1 MNYRNVH
8 QTAKVVLLM
17 VAVSGSGAVVAD
29 AATDYQLKPRVRPG
43 DIVIQRR
50 VEAAPINRVE
60 RHGGPITS
68 KVNVRDTVHQRL
80 NGINAVSL
88 TDERAAGIRG
98 SVQSPM
104 DTLHRTLG
112 TDSQRFSGAAGGVS
126 NRAASS
132 LGGGSS
138 GSGGSGISGQVT
150 SATSRMSGAIGRAL
164 SPLTGRD

>member
-1 MNYRNVH
+1 MKRLVINRAAGV
-8 QTAKVVLLM
+8 ALLT
-17 VAVSGSGAVVAD
+17 VALSAPGVAIAD
-29 AATDYQLKPRVRPG
+29 AATGHQLKPRVRPG

-68 KVNVRDTVHQRL
+68 KVNVRDTVQQRL

-98 SVQSPM
+98 SVQGSLAP
-104 DTLHRTLG
+104 LHHTLG
-112 TDSQRFSGAAGGVS
+112 TSSRMNGAAGS
-126 NRAASS
+126 TSQRAAGS
-132 LGGGSS
+132 LGGGS
-138 GSGGSGISGQVT
+138 GGGGGGGVAGRVT
-150 SATSRMSGAIGRAL
+150 SATSGISGTVGRAL

>member
-1 MNYRNVH
+1 MRCLAINRAAGV
-8 QTAKVVLLM
+8 ALLA
-17 VAVSGSGAVVAD
+17 VALGGPCVASAD
-29 AATDYQLKPRVRPG
+29 AAAGHQLKPRVRPG

-60 RHGGPITS
+60 RHGGPITAR
-68 KVNVRDTVHQRL
+68 VNVRDRVQQQL

-98 SVQSPM
+98 SVQTSLAP
-104 DTLHRTLG
+104 LHRTLG
-112 TDSQRFSGAAGGVS
+112 TNGQLVSGSS

-132 LGGGSS
+132 LGGGS
-138 GSGGSGISGQVT
+138 GGGGGGGIAGRVT
-150 SATSRMSGAIGRAL
+150 SATSGISGTIGRAL